1 MHGLTAIRKVLEHCI
16 LAGRDL
22 VLPSM
27 ADAAAPETFFII
39 ACADAGGAEAMT
51 RRLHGELDKPRF
63 KPVITATT
71 LHLSANDQPWEGRIA
86 EVATRIDRLVQAHL
100 LERESLK

>member
-1 MHGLTAIRKVLEHCI
+1 MENSIN
-16 LAGRDL
+16 
-22 VLPSM
+22 S
-27 ADAAAPETFFII
+27 
-39 ACADAGGAEAMT
+39 
-51 RRLHGELDKPRF
+51 RF